1 MIRWLSKYRTQPGLS
16 SGGKVVK
23 MHRSKSMSLVA
34 FFLVLLLISSGAGP
48 TVWAQP
54 GGGGANPVAPQSTV
68 LDPGTQS
75 SAAPGQVTEP
85 CRPFNLNLS
94 TGQSAVGS
102 VDPNWKLVSAPSSPT
117 FPSTNA
123 AYTVA
128 PNRGWYTPSSGSW
141 ISPFPK
147 DYTGPG
153 GNYVYERTF
162 LTDQDPSYTN
172 IMLRVDAYGGDKQ
185 VFLFLDGKSISIG
198 DSLEVAGFSD
208 TSIKG
213 PFAIRITPGLH
224 TLYANVVNASVI
236 GNEPDTTS
244 SSTGLLVAARVTA
257 ECGGPLTPVPGPLDP
272 RPRPPGISPSSVE
285 ETLLA
290 GTSIR
295 IDKKVQTPKVPPKPE
310 IYFLA
315 DTTSSMNTPIA
326 TVKAAAS
333 TIFNDPALVAAGAV
347 FGAGDYR
354 DFQKPQQDPYAF
366 KNTAPIGSTP
376 AAVTAA
382 INGWS
387 LGYGGDGPEGQFYA
401 LHRIA
406 AHNAANFSASG
417 ATKIVVWFGDAP
429 GHDPVCTAISN
440 NFPPSE
446 TDTITEASLE
456 SGPTSLAS
464 ANIKVI
470 AVSVTSGY
478 PSGLDN
484 SPMYSS
490 SYVASC
496 GSEQGTAGQATRIAA
511 ATGGV
516 AMLGVNPTAIVT
528 TILSALTSLPVTV
541 SMTSN
546 CSRPLSTAFSP
557 ASVTVTSGGVAAFT
571 ETISVTG
578 AAPGDYSCD
587 DWALIGGVPMTDAAG
602 NIIKEHKLIH
612 VPPQPPTPN
621 PSTTTYIYS
630 AKIVCGTVTP
640 LRPGSIPTLQ
650 DTAPVVPGLYRS
662 AINIHNFW
670 EKDTAFLQKVAIA
683 LPQDQPRGPVT
694 KLIAQ
699 KLGPNQAVEVDCYNI
714 VAILQGTPSAK
725 AEFLKGFLVIES
737 PVELEVTAVY
747 TADDLQLNGIAID
760 VEQIQPHVVRP
771 SDVRPTGSGER
782 SKEFKFDDDFT
793 MSK

>member
-1 MIRWLSKYRTQPGLS
+1 
-16 SGGKVVK
+16 

-34 FFLVLLLISSGAGP
+34 FLLVVILISSGAGP

-54 GGGGANPVAPQSTV
+54 GGGWAASPVAPRSTV
-68 LDPGTQS
+68 FDPGAQF
-75 SAAPGQVTEP
+75 SATSGQVTEP

-102 VDPNWKLVSAPSSPT
+102 VDPNWKLVSAPSSAASPT
-117 FPSTNA
+117 VTGA
-123 AYTVA
+123 WTVGVFTA
-128 PNRGWYTPSSGSW
+128 WYVPSSGSW

-153 GNYVYERTF
+153 GNYVYETTF
-162 LTDQDPSYTN
+162 SVDPSYNN
-172 IMLRVDAYGGDKQ
+172 IMLRVDAYAGDKQ
-185 VFLFLDGKSISIG
+185 VLLFLDGIAIG
-198 DSLEVAGFSD
+198 DGAGASAA
-208 TSIKG
+208 KG
-213 PFAIRITPGLH
+213 PFAIRIESGSH
-224 TLYANVVNASVI
+224 TLDANVSNASVI
-236 GNEPDTTS
+236 GNEPDTSS
-244 SSTGLLVAARVTA
+244 SSTGLLVVGRVTGD
-257 ECGGPLTPVPGPLDP
+257 CGGPLTPGPKP
-272 RPRPPGISPSSVE
+272 PTPVPGISPSSVE
-285 ETLLA
+285 RTLPP
-290 GTSIR
+290 GGSTK

-315 DTTSSMNTPIA
+315 DTTGSMGGSVA

-333 TIFNDPALVAAGAV
+333 SIFNDPALVAAGAV
-347 FGAGDYR
+347 FGAGDYK
-354 DFQKPQQDPYAF
+354 DFQKPQQDPYTF
-366 KNTAPIGSTP
+366 KNAAPIGSTP

-387 LGYGGDGPEGQFYA
+387 ASGGGDGPEGQFYA

-417 ATKIVVWFGDAP
+417 TTKIVVWFGDAP

-446 TDTITEASLE
+446 TDTITEASLKNE
-456 SGPTSLAS
+456 LGPLG

-496 GSEQGTAGQATRIAA
+496 GSEQGTAGQATRIAN
-511 ATGGV
+511 ATTGV

-528 TILSALTSLPVTV
+528 AILSALTSLPVTV

-546 CSRPLSTAFSP
+546 CTAPITTTFSP
-557 ASVTVTSGGVAAFT
+557 ASITVTSGGVAAFT
-571 ETISVTG
+571 ETISVAAG

-587 DWALIGGVPMTDAAG
+587 DWALIGGIPMREPAVAG
-602 NIIKEHKLIH
+602 NKPEIITEHKLIH
-612 VPPQPPTPN
+612 VPPTPT

-683 LPQDQPRGPVT
+683 LPQDQERGPVT
-694 KLIAQ
+694 KLIGQ

-714 VAILQGTPSAK
+714 VAILQGTSSAK

-771 SDVRPTGSGER
+771 SDVRPTGSDIGCPPLCIGTGP
-782 SKEFKFDDDFT
+782 K
-793 MSK
+793 